1 VDEWI
6 YKSGISHT
14 VQYCS
19 AIEVMIHT
27 TTWMKFEKSQEEK
40 KPDTKDHIVCDSHLY
55 EMYRIGQSIEIWIG
69 KLRFGD

>member
-1 VDEWI
+1 MMGLNGDV
-6 YKSGISHT
+6 
-14 VQYCS
+14 
-19 AIEVMIHT
+19 
-27 TTWMKFEKSQEEK
+27 WMKFEKSQEEK